1 MNDSTSPQP
10 HKTQWGPIF
19 TDMIILMCVMSAI
32 GYLCNLMMKPFES
45 VTPVD
50 SLISLIRKGDLREDK
65 DGKLADAPFLKELQA
80 VLNNKETAP
89 QGVNTADHNG
99 RTPLMWAVY
108 TNFNNP
114 DETIKKDVER
124 LYYVRALLA
133 VPGIDI
139 HAKDEDGFTA
149 LHWAAWSGMPYS
161 AMELAR
167 AGLDVN
173 ETEANG
179 YTPLMLAALR
189 GNAETVETLL
199 ALGAKPD
206 ISRANGSTALTI
218 GADSENSYDKS
229 RNWKY
234 KLIYSEAREASYAKA
249 MELLKG
255 KAPIRSVAQLEQDM
269 QAALVQMNEKAATQS
284 AADQEAAAEKAE
296 ETRMEQQI
304 EKAAGAPANTSPDQ
318 DPSAQMD

>member
-1 MNDSTSPQP
+1 MNDSSSPQP

-19 TDMIILMCVMSAI
+19 KDMVILMCVMSAI

-50 SLISLIRKGDLREDK
+50 SLISLIRKGDLRGK
-65 DGKLADAPFLKELQA
+65 DGKPADAPFLKELQA
-80 VLNNKETAP
+80 VLGNKEAAP
-89 QGVNTADHNG
+89 EGVNTADHNG

-114 DETIKKDVER
+114 EETIKKDVER
-124 LYYVRALLA
+124 LYYVNTLLA

-149 LHWAAWSGMPYS
+149 LHWAAWSGMPYCT
-161 AMELAR
+161 MVLAQ

-173 ETEANG
+173 EPEASG

-189 GNAETVETLL
+189 GNAETVDALL

-206 ISRANGSTALTI
+206 ITRENGSTALTI

-234 KLIYSEAREASYAKA
+234 KLIYSEARESSYAKA
-249 MELLKG
+249 IKFLKG
-255 KAPIRSVAQLEQDM
+255 EAPISSIAQLEQGRESALALLNEKIAARSATAQ
-269 QAALVQMNEKAATQS
+269 QAAN
-284 AADQEAAAEKAE
+284 EKAE